1 MNCELISVGT
11 EILLGDILNTNA
23 QYLSREIA
31 SLGFNVLFQCTV
43 GDNRERLLKTL
54 KASASRSDILILTG
68 GLGPT
73 PDDMT
78 KEVCAEF
85 FQKELL
91 LDEPSLK
98 KIEDFYKLRKIPMPE
113 CNIKQALIPE
123 DATVLENENG
133 TAPGCIMEKQGKII
147 IILPGPPK
155 EMIPMFNDKVRPY
168 LSAFSE
174 DTILSHNVRTFGIG
188 ESSMSERVADL
199 LEMSNPTVA
208 PYAKNGEA
216 LLRVT
221 AKAKTKKD
229 AEELMKPVLAEIEK
243 RLGSFIY
250 GIDANSVEEAT
261 VKLLKEK
268 NLTVAFAESCTG
280 GLCAKRVT
288 DISGSSSVF
297 HCGVVSYS
305 NDIKNKVLGVSRENL
320 DKYGAVSAV
329 VAAEMALGV
338 KKLSGATFGVSV
350 TGMAG
355 PESDDPLIPVGRI
368 YIAVTDGEDVIVKEL
383 NTGHSSKDCRDYN
396 RFVSASNALNE
407 LRLCALSYP
416 EKRSEGK
423 SINEFINSFKEST
436 Q

>member
-11 EILLGDILNTNA
+11 EILLGDIVNTNA
-23 QYLSREIA
+23 QFLSRQMAETGI
-31 SLGFNVLFQCTV
+31 NMLFQCTV
-43 GDNRERLLKTL
+43 GDNKSRLLAVL
-54 KASASRSDILILTG
+54 KDALSRSDILILTG

-85 FQKELL
+85 FEKKLFL
-91 LDEPSLK
+91 HEPTLK
-98 KIEDFYKLRKIPMPE
+98 KIEDFFALKNIPMPE
-113 CNIKQALIPE
+113 SNKKQALIPE
-123 DATVLENENG
+123 GALILENENG
-133 TAPGCIMEKQGKII
+133 TAPGCIMEKDGKTI

-155 EMIPMFNDKVRPY
+155 EMIPMFLDSVKPY
-168 LSAFSE
+168 LKRLSHE
-174 DTILSHNVRTFGIG
+174 TILSRNIRTFGIG
-188 ESSMSERVADL
+188 ESAMTEKVSDL
-199 LEMSNPTVA
+199 LENSNPTVA

-221 AKAKTKKD
+221 AKAETPEA
-229 AEELMKPVLAEIEK
+229 AEKLLEPLVKEIES
-243 RLGSFIY
+243 RLGSHIY
-250 GIDANSVEEAT
+250 GIDVSSVEEAA
-261 VKLLKEK
+261 VRLLKEK
-268 NLTVAFAESCTG
+268 NLTASFAESCTG

-288 DISGSSSVF
+288 DIPGASSVF

-305 NDIKNKVLGVSRENL
+305 NEIKNKGLGVSRENL
-320 DKYGAVSAV
+320 DRYGAVSAV

-338 KKLSGATFGVSV
+338 KNLSGADFGVSV

-355 PESDDPLIPVGRI
+355 PESDDPNIPVGRI
-368 YIAVTDGEDVIVKEL
+368 YIAVTDGQTLYQKEL

-416 EKRSEGK
+416 EKRSEGTD
-423 SINEFINSFKEST
+423 IREFINSFKEL
-436 Q
+436 

>member
-23 QYLSREIA
+23 RFLSGEIA

-43 GDNRERLLKTL
+43 GDNRQRLLAVL
-54 KASASRSDILILTG
+54 REGCERSDILILTG

-85 FQKELL
+85 FEKKLYC
-91 LDEPSLK
+91 DEETLT
-98 KIEDFYKLRKIPMPE
+98 KIEAFFRLKNIPMPE
-113 CNIKQALIPE
+113 SNKKQALIPE
-123 DATVLENENG
+123 NALILKNDNG
-133 TAPGCIMEKQGKII
+133 TAPGCIMEKDGKILV
-147 IILPGPPK
+147 ILPGPPK
-155 EMIPMFNDKVRPY
+155 EMVPMFLDYVKPY
-168 LSAFSE
+168 LARFSKE
-174 DTILSHNVRTFGIG
+174 IIISHNIRTFGIG
-188 ESSMSERVADL
+188 ESAMSEKVKHL
-199 LEMSNPTVA
+199 LESSNPTVA

-221 AKAKTKKD
+221 AKAPSEKE
-229 AEELMKPVLAEIEK
+229 AEELMKPVIDEIKEL
-243 RLGSFIY
+243 LGSYIY
-250 GIDANSVEEAT
+250 AVDASSVEET
-261 VKLLKEK
+261 VVKLLKEK
-268 NLTVAFAESCTG
+268 KLTAAFAESCTA
-280 GLCAKRVT
+280 GLCAKRIT
-288 DISGSSSVF
+288 DIPGASQVF

-305 NDIKNKVLGVSRENL
+305 DEIKHKLLGVSKENL
-320 DKYGAVSAV
+320 EKYGAVSAV

-338 KKLSGATFGVSV
+338 RRISGSDFGVSV

-355 PESDDPLIPVGRI
+355 PESDDPKIPVGRI
-368 YIAVTDGEDVIVKEL
+368 YIAVTDGKTVTVKEL
-383 NTGHSSKDCRDYN
+383 NTGHDSKDCRDYN

-407 LRLCALSYP
+407 LRLCILNYP

-423 SINEFINSFKEST
+423 DINEFINSFKESS